1 MFGREGFTVN
11 NIFEWNG
18 PVYRFL
24 EKIVNLLLLNALFL
38 LSCLP
43 IVTIGSALTA
53 MYSITIKMAKN
64 EDVSIVKA
72 YVAAFHKNF
81 KQSTIIWLILLAA
94 GIILYMDYYYL
105 NQYKGNLVFLVK
117 VSLGLFSFAY
127 IILFS
132 FIFPYVARF
141 KNSVKDSIINTWKIA
156 LVHPFKTI
164 SVLMVTGIPI
174 IALGISVYSLFFLL
188 YFSLF
193 IGFSFF
199 AYINTLII
207 LHIYEGYER

>member
-1 MFGREGFTVN
+1 
-11 NIFEWNG
+11 
-18 PVYRFL
+18 
-24 EKIVNLLLLNALFL
+24 
-38 LSCLP
+38 
-43 IVTIGSALTA
+43 

-72 YVAAFHKNF
+72 YAAAFHKNF

-105 NQYKGNLVFLVK
+105 NQYTGNLVFLVK
-117 VSLGLFSFAY
+117 ISLGLFSFAY

-141 KNSVKDSIINTWKIA
+141 KDSVKDSIINTWKVA

-164 SVLMVTGIPI
+164 SVLMVTGTPI
-174 IALGISVYSLFFLL
+174 ITLGISVYSFFFLL

-193 IGFSFF
+193 IGFSLF
-199 AYINTLII
+199 AYITTYII
-207 LHIYEGYER
+207 LNIYEGIIPLFLRPCRYLSNAVKHVKNPRNISSFISCISISTVLTLFCKRFPLLVPDH

>member
-1 MFGREGFTVN
+1 MN

-18 PVYRFL
+18 PFYRFL
-24 EKIVNLLLLNALFL
+24 EKIVNLFLLNALFL

-72 YVAAFHKNF
+72 YAAAFHKNF
-81 KQSTIIWLILLAA
+81 KQSTIIWLILLVT

-105 NQYKGNLVFLVK
+105 NQYTGNLVFLVK
-117 VSLGLFSFAY
+117 ISLGLFSFAY

-141 KNSVKDSIINTWKIA
+141 KDSVKDSIINTWKIA

-164 SVLMVTGIPI
+164 SVLMVTGTPI
-174 IALGISVYSLFFLL
+174 ITLGISVYSFFFLL

-193 IGFSFF
+193 IGFSLF
-199 AYINTLII
+199 AYITTFII
-207 LHIYEGYER
+207 LNIYEGYER